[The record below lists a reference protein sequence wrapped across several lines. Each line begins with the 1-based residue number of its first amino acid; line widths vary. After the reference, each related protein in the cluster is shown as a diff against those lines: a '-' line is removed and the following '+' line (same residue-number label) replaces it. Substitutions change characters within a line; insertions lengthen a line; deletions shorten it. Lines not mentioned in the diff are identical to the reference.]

1 MDILYTVLIGM
12 GTVFF
17 GLVCL
22 IALIKLMHLLLER
35 YVPET
40 KKEPEKPQPPAPEIP
55 EIDHDTLVVLAAT
68 AVAEEQGTDISAIRI
83 HAIRRI

>member
-22 IALIKLMHLLLER
+22 IALIKLLHLLLER
-35 YVPET
+35 YVPEA
-40 KKEPEKPQPPAPEIP
+40 KKRAGK
-55 EIDHDTLVVLAAT
+55 TAT
-68 AVAEEQGTDISAIRI
+68 PCAGDPGD
-83 HAIRRI
+83 